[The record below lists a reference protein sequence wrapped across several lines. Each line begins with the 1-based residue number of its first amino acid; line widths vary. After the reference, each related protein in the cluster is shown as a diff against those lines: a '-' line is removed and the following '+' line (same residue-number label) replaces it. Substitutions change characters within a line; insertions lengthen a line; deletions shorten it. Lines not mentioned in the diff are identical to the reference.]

1 MSVRA
6 ALRKNAKINALDLLK
21 RRLHP
26 RLGSMFSKVLSRL
39 M

>member
-6 ALRKNAKINALDLLK
+6 ALRKNAKVNALDLLK
-21 RRLHP
+21 RRIQP
-26 RLGSMFSKVLSRL
+26 RLGSMFSKVLSCL